1 VSLKTLNYIGDLP
14 DKKYFNKLN
23 DEDYKLL
30 NENYNGLWNLK
41 EETLTYLSRD
51 LNSLMEVIDIF
62 NKQIYIFLTLAPRE
76 YLEESKLPL
85 FIKGSLIN

>member
-1 VSLKTLNYIGDLP
+1 MP

>member
-1 VSLKTLNYIGDLP
+1 
-14 DKKYFNKLN
+14 
-23 DEDYKLL
+23 
-30 NENYNGLWNLK
+30 
-41 EETLTYLSRD
+41 
-51 LNSLMEVIDIF
+51 MEVIDIF